1 MLLPRIADSLYTSKI
16 RYGIQLFGKVRQIK
30 SDPTDGLLEGL
41 QIGQNRLARFLH
53 GSTLSD
59 RINNHK
65 IYKEVNILSV
75 NQLNAQTKLLEVWKA
90 SQDPKYPTQ
99 WERRSEIQKR
109 SGLKSSNKP
118 DLITNGTSRT
128 QTNTFYNDAANL
140 WNAAPKKIKECNTV
154 FTVKKQIKLHVKT
167 LPL

>member
-1 MLLPRIADSLYTSKI
+1 MISSNSTENCSSLVWKH
-16 RYGIQLFGKVRQIK
+16 RL
-30 SDPTDGLLEGL
+30 DPTDGLFEGL
-41 QIGQNRLARFLH
+41 QIAQNRLARFLH

-59 RINNHK
+59 RIINHK

-118 DLITNGTSRT
+118 DLIANGTSRT
-128 QTNTFYNDAANL
+128 QANTFYNDAANL

-154 FTVKKQIKLHVKT
+154 FIVKKEIK
-167 LPL
+167 